1 MLYVRT
7 NFPYVLAFTLLSFWE
22 RSTNYRIYTFFA
34 TVTFFFCEHFT
45 VLIYHLPCSRSVGT
59 TSGTSSS
66 ISSGPN
72 GSNAATTSTAGPTS
86 GSSHTPTAST
96 SGQAST
102 DSQTPSMSTPG
113 SSPGGHH
120 SLRVVCYYT
129 NWAQYR
135 SGLGQFFPEDIQ
147 PGLCTEIVYAFAAI
161 DVQSLTIST
170 IEWNDLGG
178 FRNCTIPI
186 LLIYIYLTSNE
197 IECPTWQC
205 QAAKLTILN
214 EQTKTVFTSLLFF
227 FYSFRFLSF
236 ILSPLFFSSFFFF
249 FCVCKCIRVWRIW
262 FKLIVHGQSY
272 RTTWEKR

>member
-1 MLYVRT
+1 M
-7 NFPYVLAFTLLSFWE
+7 
-22 RSTNYRIYTFFA
+22 
-34 TVTFFFCEHFT
+34 TFFFCDNFT

-59 TSGTSSS
+59 TSSTSSS
-66 ISSGPN
+66 ISSDPN

-147 PGLCTEIVYAFAAI
+147 PGLCTEIVYAFAA
-161 DVQSLTIST
+161 VNAQSLTIST
-170 IEWNDLGG
+170 IEWNDLGR
-178 FRNCTIPI
+178 FRNCTISI

-197 IECPTWQC
+197 IECPT
-205 QAAKLTILN
+205 
-214 EQTKTVFTSLLFF
+214 
-227 FYSFRFLSF
+227 
-236 ILSPLFFSSFFFF
+236 
-249 FCVCKCIRVWRIW
+249 
-262 FKLIVHGQSY
+262 
-272 RTTWEKR
+272 

>member
-7 NFPYVLAFTLLSFWE
+7 NFPYVLAFMLLSVWE
-22 RSTNYRIYTFFA
+22 RLTNYRIYTCFA
-34 TVTFFFCEHFT
+34 TVTFFFCENFT

-96 SGQAST
+96 LGLASTGGHTPNASTSGHAST

-227 FYSFRFLSF
+227 LYSFRFLSL

-249 FCVCKCIRVWRIW
+249 FFFFGV
-262 FKLIVHGQSY
+262 
-272 RTTWEKR
+272 